1 MADKAKQT
9 AEAQT
14 QEQVQ
19 EVSLLDQ
26 ILTEGKMARDD
37 YQREQAKDMIGEFVN
52 QVMSGELTM
61 SKNMDVAI
69 NARIA
74 EIDRVRPPRVQ
85 ITYDVEV
92 GGAIELKELPFVVG
106 VMGDFVG
113 KPEEP
118 LPANKNRKFVE
129 IDPDNF
135 NQVMAGMKPRVAFS
149 VENKMQNYGSKV
161 GVDLKFN
168 NIEDFEPDNVVQQV
182 EPLRKLVEARQKLS
196 DLRSKMDGNDKL
208 ESILNDLISDAD
220 KQKQISDALGIEKKE
235 E

>member
-1 MADKAKQT
+1 MPTKESIQHK
-9 AEAQT
+9 
-14 QEQVQ
+14 
-19 EVSLLDQ
+19 
-26 ILTEGKMARDD
+26 
-37 YQREQAKDMIGEFVN
+37 
-52 QVMSGELTM
+52 
-61 SKNMDVAI
+61 
-69 NARIA
+69 
-74 EIDRVRPPRVQ
+74 IDRVRPPRVQ

-113 KPEEP
+113 KPEDP
-118 LPANKNRKFVE
+118 LPPIKNRKFVE

-135 NQVMAGMKPRVAFS
+135 NQVMAGMKPRVAYS
-149 VENKMQNYGSKV
+149 VDNKMQDDGSKV

-208 ESILNDLISDAD
+208 ETILNDLIADAD

>member
-1 MADKAKQT
+1 MA
-9 AEAQT
+9 
-14 QEQVQ
+14 
-19 EVSLLDQ
+19 
-26 ILTEGKMARDD
+26 
-37 YQREQAKDMIGEFVN
+37 
-52 QVMSGELTM
+52 
-61 SKNMDVAI
+61 SKESI
-69 NARIA
+69 QHK
-74 EIDRVRPPRVQ
+74 IDRVRPPRVQ

-118 LPANKNRKFVE
+118 LPAIKNRKFVE

-135 NQVMAGMKPRVAFS
+135 NQVLAGMKPRVAYS
-149 VENKMQNYGSKV
+149 VENKMQEDGSKI

-168 NIEDFEPDNVVQQV
+168 NIEDFEPDNVVQQI

-208 ESILNDLISDAD
+208 ESILNDLISDTD